1 MSRPAPQIRSAT
13 PEDVP
18 LLHELITALAVYERE
33 PGAVKA
39 GLEELRASLFGDGA
53 TAHALICEQDG

>member
-39 GLEELRASLFGDGA
+39 GLEELRASLF
-53 TAHALICEQDG
+53 